1 MSHGGGRTR
10 HDALRAVAGY
20 PVSAELA
27 MLLFLK
33 NLLFTVFVP
42 GTVAVLIPYRIVERA
57 NSGRA
62 FELPWLLWSAPLF
75 LLGAGIYFWCLW
87 DFAVTGR
94 GTPAPIDP
102 PKRLVVRG
110 LYRYVRNP
118 MYLGVWLVLAGW
130 TAFSRSGQLLLYGL
144 AVAVLSHLFVVF
156 VEEPLLGHRFG
167 ASYEAYR
174 RAVRRWLPGRAY
186 RPGTEPTGG

>member
-1 MSHGGGRTR
+1 M
-10 HDALRAVAGY
+10 RAA
-20 PVSAELA
+20 LA

-33 NLLFTVFVP
+33 NFVFTVFVP
-42 GTVAVLIPYRIVERA
+42 GTVAVVIPYRIVARA
-57 NSGRA
+57 SAGLA
-62 FELPWLLWSAPLF
+62 LELPRILASAPLF

-102 PKRLVVRG
+102 PTRLVVRG

-118 MYLGVWLVLAGW
+118 MYVGVLLVIAGW
-130 TAFSRSGQLLLYGL
+130 AAFSRSGRVVEYGL
-144 AVAVLSHLFVVF
+144 GVAVLFHLVVVL
-156 VEEPLLGHRFG
+156 VEEPLLRHRFG

-186 RPGTEPTGG
+186 PSNS